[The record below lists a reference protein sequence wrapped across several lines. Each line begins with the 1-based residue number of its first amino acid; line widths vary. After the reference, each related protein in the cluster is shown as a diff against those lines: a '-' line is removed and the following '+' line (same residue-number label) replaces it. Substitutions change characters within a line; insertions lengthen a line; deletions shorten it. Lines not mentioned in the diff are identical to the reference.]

1 MLSVHMT
8 NNRAKSPIYA
18 KDLSGGSSRAR
29 DNDEVII
36 ASEIAAKADFSR
48 LRYSQCWEDA
58 DVLVEAAR
66 IKSTDNVL
74 SICSSGDNTLSLLAC
89 GPKSITAIDLSTAQL
104 ACLELRVAAFQELTY
119 QGVLDLLGFSNHSE
133 RRLALYKRCRPK
145 LSTTSRHYWDSH
157 LSDIASGVTT
167 SGKFE
172 RYLSV
177 FRNVI
182 LPLAH
187 GRKCVRALLTEKSAS
202 DRQHFFVER
211 WNNRRW
217 RLLFVLF
224 FNRFVMGLIGRDKTF
239 FEHVE
244 HEISTSKTLA
254 ENTRRALTEQ
264 DPSNNPYLHWILYG
278 HFGKTLP
285 FYLRPENYEKIK
297 NNLSRLSWEQCSVE
311 QFLNRKGSCKD
322 IDVFNLS
329 DIFEYVSQEQYE
341 LILDGILERS
351 QNGARL
357 IYWNMLVSRSRPAR
371 LSRALQPNISLAE
384 SLFKRNQ
391 TFFYKKLIIEEV
403 VC

>member
-1 MLSVHMT
+1 MAL
-8 NNRAKSPIYA
+8 
-18 KDLSGGSSRAR
+18 
-29 DNDEVII
+29 II
-36 ASEIAAKADFSR
+36 R
-48 LRYSQCWEDA
+48 
-58 DVLVEAAR
+58 
-66 IKSTDNVL
+66 
-74 SICSSGDNTLSLLAC
+74 SL
-89 GPKSITAIDLSTAQL
+89 
-104 ACLELRVAAFQELTY
+104 
-119 QGVLDLLGFSNHSE
+119 
-133 RRLALYKRCRPK
+133 
-145 LSTTSRHYWDSH
+145 
-157 LSDIASGVTT
+157 
-167 SGKFE
+167 
-172 RYLSV
+172 
-177 FRNVI
+177 
-182 LPLAH
+182 
-187 GRKCVRALLTEKSAS
+187 
-202 DRQHFFVER
+202 
-211 WNNRRW
+211 
-217 RLLFVLF
+217 